1 MIFQK
6 RDGGAGGIAKTG
18 FGLFSSSLRSDHS
31 AAAGSHAEAQKSGQ
45 HLDWECASPPAA
57 GRHRAT
63 DFRAFRP

>member
-45 HLDWECASPPAA
+45 HLD
-57 GRHRAT
+57 
-63 DFRAFRP
+63 